1 MKKLF
6 ILLPAIIGLSGC
18 VAFFPELQEFEKQY
32 QKMLEEADL
41 IGVPKYSRLFEEL
54 WGNTPTFECGPLHE
68 EGYRNGKF
76 TIEGARVDINT
87 HPEKCEPY
95 LSNLKYYIK
104 HKKTKAQQNRENAEK
119 QKVIQA
125 RKQEEKNK
133 AYAKEQY
140 KLAQQ
145 AHDSNE
151 RLSHL
156 ENASASGNPQASY
169 DLFKYYLPVNELL
182 ADQYLKKAAFD
193 GHAEANLIMGGRFA
207 KSAKYRFSDNIHA
220 YVYYKRA
227 ERYGNKTGATLAKGI
242 ENRFKARIQ
251 QGNSEAEYLWRNAQR
266 MASF

>member
-1 MKKLF
+1 MKKYLS
-6 ILLPAIIGLSGC
+6 LLPLVLCLTGC
-18 VAFFPELQEFEKQY
+18 AVIENSRFEDEYNQ
-32 QKMLEEADL
+32 MIEEAGL
-41 IGVPKYSRLFEEL
+41 IGTRLYSKLMDDL
-54 WGNTPTFECGPLHE
+54 WEGEKHYECFIQYKTVSDDE
-68 EGYRNGKF
+68 GKF
-76 TIEGARVDINT
+76 CITGATIPLRVKRTDCQT
-87 HPEKCEPY
+87 HLE
-95 LSNLKYYIK
+95 NLKYYIE
-104 HKKTKAQQNRENAEK
+104 HKKTKAQQNRENTEK

-125 RKQEEKNK
+125 RKQEEKDK

-145 AHDSNE
+145 THDSKE

-182 ADQYLKKAAFD
+182 ADEYLKKAAFD